1 MKAPITLRTKGRFKL
16 FGWGEGNW
24 DCATDAAGSMD
35 ISKGNSNFIV
45 FLDSIWFGQV
55 VAFGLVA
62 TLLGSLNDQHFGG
75 FRCTTLGTP
84 GATAGCDCAM
94 DATGSMAMRKG
105 IMNFIGSPLDSV
117 WHRSVSWKEYN
128 RTLFGQKK
136 INLQRNTL

>member
-24 DCATDAAGSMD
+24 DCATDAAGSRD

-62 TLLGSLNDQHFGG
+62 IPTAKELSRVRLRSSEGTRALNSGKPLSHGTAPLSA
-75 FRCTTLGTP
+75 TT
-84 GATAGCDCAM
+84 D
-94 DATGSMAMRKG
+94 
-105 IMNFIGSPLDSV
+105 
-117 WHRSVSWKEYN
+117 
-128 RTLFGQKK
+128 
-136 INLQRNTL
+136 